1 MFVIKICL
9 AQKKG
14 TIGKMIWSRHHML
27 NENIYYPMKT
37 LSLVFKFDSDFRQ
50 TQYLGSLT
58 VLIHTRS
65 RSEVDLQ
72 SRVGA
77 RETGSQQ
84 ADVHKTY

>member
-1 MFVIKICL
+1 MANGPDIPTSDTTDWVPFE
-9 AQKKG
+9 
-14 TIGKMIWSRHHML
+14 TITNYAVSIPDG
-27 NENIYYPMKT
+27 
-37 LSLVFKFDSDFRQ
+37 RQ